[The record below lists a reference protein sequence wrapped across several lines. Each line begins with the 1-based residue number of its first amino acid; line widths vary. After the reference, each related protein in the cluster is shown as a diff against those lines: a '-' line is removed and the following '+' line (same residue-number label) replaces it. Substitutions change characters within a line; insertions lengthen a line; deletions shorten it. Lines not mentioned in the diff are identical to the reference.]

1 MDVDNNQDDI
11 LQEGGGGV
19 NRPREEH
26 QPEMRQNRR
35 RVILA
40 PLEDELL
47 NSPII
52 TRTREV
58 SIDALRSDEVYE
70 MNMNRNY
77 IDVQLLRIITPRS
90 RDQKAYLYSLR
101 SGRRGGGSKDVNFT
115 RIFQCRVYST
125 MNTSE
130 HKRIIYLM
138 ESRNSNNNMFE
149 RNLDFRDNGT
159 VTIGTFLRVIAPEAI
174 EDFMNGDIPL
184 IRTPCSLIVLK
195 RPASMDTVA
204 VNYEIGTNKTLA
216 FCLNNRILH
225 LNKTLSVATT
235 CNGLMCDKSC
245 ISEWNN
251 NIKGCGCVGMN
262 PNVSNLALVHSI
274 WISSVAEMALT
285 AHERIQRRIS
295 HTDFSSTKFSLS
307 YLTNRIPPTVNKSSL
322 SQGNRLYWDL
332 EECIEDVVDFVNDN
346 DGWTVVGW
354 YKRGSIKD
362 RSLIES
368 SGGNNTTNG
377 NEDAMVGSGKLSFHI
392 VELTPTNQVL
402 LDRNTA
408 LGADLAVRK
417 FDVSRFTNHD

>member
-1 MDVDNNQDDI
+1 MDVDNQDDI

-58 SIDALRSDEVYE
+58 SIDALSSDEVYE

-115 RIFQCRVYST
+115 RIFQCRVYSAI
-125 MNTSE
+125 NTSE

-159 VTIGTFLRVIAPEAI
+159 VTIRTFLRVIAPEAI
-174 EDFMNGDIPL
+174 EDYMNGDIPL

-225 LNKTLSVATT
+225 LNKTLTEATT

-251 NIKGCGCVGMN
+251 NIKGCGCVGMS

-307 YLTNRIPPTVNKSSL
+307 YLTNRIPPTVSKSSL
-322 SQGNRLYWDL
+322 SQANRLYWDL

-346 DGWTVVGW
+346 GGWTVVGW

-377 NEDAMVGSGKLSFHI
+377 NEDHATVGSGKLSFHI
-392 VELTPTNQVL
+392 VELTPKHQAIM
-402 LDRNTA
+402 DRNTE

>member
-1 MDVDNNQDDI
+1 MDVDNQEDI

-19 NRPREEH
+19 NRPREEPH
-26 QPEMRQNRR
+26 QPEMRRQNRQ

-47 NSPII
+47 NSPMI

-58 SIDALRSDEVYE
+58 SIDALSGDDVYE

-77 IDVQLLRIITPRS
+77 IDVQLIRIITPKKE
-90 RDQKAYLYSLR
+90 QKAYLYSLR
-101 SGRRGGGSKDVNFT
+101 SGRRGGSSKEMNFS
-115 RIFQCRVYST
+115 RIFQCRVYSAF
-125 MNTSE
+125 NTSE

-174 EDFMNGDIPL
+174 EDYMNGDIPL

-195 RPASMDTVA
+195 RPTRMDAVA
-204 VNYEIGTNKTLA
+204 VNYEIGTNQTLA

-225 LNKTLSVATT
+225 LNKTLTVSTT

-251 NIKGCGCVGMN
+251 TKGCGCVGMS

-274 WISSVAEMALT
+274 WISSVADMNMA
-285 AHERIQRRIS
+285 ANERIQRRIS
-295 HTDFSSTKFSLS
+295 HTNFSSTKFSLC
-307 YLTNRIPPTVNKSSL
+307 YLTNRIPPTVRKSSL
-322 SQGNRLYWDL
+322 SQANRLYWEL
-332 EECIEDVVDFVNDN
+332 EECIEEVVDFVNDN
-346 DGWTVVGW
+346 GGWTVVGW
-354 YKRGSIKD
+354 YKRGAIKD

-368 SGGNNTTNG
+368 SSSSNNTTNG
-377 NEDAMVGSGKLSFHI
+377 SEDATVGSGKLSFHI
-392 VELTPTNQVL
+392 VELTPTNQAL
-402 LDRNTA
+402 LDRNTN
-408 LGADLAVRK
+408 LGTGLAERK
-417 FDVSRFTNHD
+417 FDVSRLTNHD

>member
-1 MDVDNNQDDI
+1 MDIDNNDNM
-11 LQEGGGGV
+11 LQEGEGGF
-19 NRPREEH
+19 NRPRDGH
-26 QPEMRQNRR
+26 QPAMRQNRQ

-40 PLEDELL
+40 PLENELL

-58 SIDALRSDEVYE
+58 SIDALSSDDVYS
-70 MNMNRNY
+70 MNMNWNY
-77 IDVQLLRIITPRS
+77 IDVQLLRIITPRGK
-90 RDQKAYLYSLR
+90 DQKAYLYSLR

-115 RIFQCRVYST
+115 RIFQCRVYSAI
-125 MNTSE
+125 NTSE

-159 VTIGTFLRVIAPEAI
+159 ITIGTFLRVIAPEAI
-174 EDFMNGDIPL
+174 EDYMNGDIPL

-195 RPASMDTVA
+195 RPASMDTVD

-225 LNKTLSVATT
+225 LNKTLSEATT

-245 ISEWNN
+245 ISEWNS
-251 NIKGCGCVGMN
+251 NIKGCGCVGMS

-295 HTDFSSTKFSLS
+295 HTDFSSTKFSLC
-307 YLTNRIPPTVNKSSL
+307 YLTNRIPPTVSKSSL
-322 SQGNRLYWDL
+322 SQANSLYWDL
-332 EECIEDVVDFVNDN
+332 EECIEDVVNFVNDN
-346 DGWTVVGW
+346 GGWTVVGW
-354 YKRGSIKD
+354 YKRGAIKD

-368 SGGNNTTNG
+368 SGNNNGANG
-377 NEDAMVGSGKLSFHI
+377 NEDATVGSGKLSFH
-392 VELTPTNQVL
+392 VVDLTPTDQARLDSRTVL
-402 LDRNTA
+402 GTN
-408 LGADLAVRK
+408 LAARK